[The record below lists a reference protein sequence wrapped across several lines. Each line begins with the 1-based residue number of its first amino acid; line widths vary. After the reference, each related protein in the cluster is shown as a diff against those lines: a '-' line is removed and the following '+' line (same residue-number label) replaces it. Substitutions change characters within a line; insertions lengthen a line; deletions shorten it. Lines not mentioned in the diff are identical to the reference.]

1 MFNFYIFRKV
11 FLFVLNFVFFEV
23 RIFMNFLVLFMVFIL
38 IKLVLFRSCITKKKF
53 IKIKNKK
60 FLFCFII
67 FNVLVLL

>member
-38 IKLVLFRSCITKKKF
+38 IKLVFFRSCIMKKKF